1 MRDVVIDGNSLTL
14 DDAVALSLG
23 MANGVVSDDSKRSM
37 YASRLAIEQIIESDD
52 VIYGINTGFGA
63 MSSVR
68 IEGNDLEE
76 LQTTLIK
83 SHAC

>member
-23 MANGVVSDDSKRSM
+23 MANGVVSDDSNRSM

-52 VIYGINTGFGA
+52 VIYGITLDSGQCL
-63 MSSVR
+63 R
-68 IEGNDLEE
+68 YE
-76 LQTTLIK
+76 LKGMIWK
-83 SHAC
+83 NYRPI